1 MSLRSACE
9 KRTICEVLREIND
22 MLQGN
27 PIHPKVLPKLIEA
40 EKMAKKMAG
49 KLVEYNKEIFATWW
63 EANPEYE
70 ADLQRRLNESYIS
83 G

>member
-1 MSLRSACE
+1 MSIKGACE

-22 MLQGN
+22 LLQGN
-27 PIHPKVLPKLIEA
+27 PIHPKVLPKLIES
-40 EKMAKKMAG
+40 EGMAKKMSR

-63 EANPEYE
+63 EANPDYA
-70 ADLQRRLNESYIS
+70 ADLERRHNESYIS